1 MAARRSLDRR
11 AFLRKAGAAGVLGA
25 VAARDVAGAERL
37 LAAEPGMGSS
47 PGAPRMRGPGA
58 LPQTPDFDGLYARV
72 GTDCSKWD
80 GPRAEYGDAIQVA
93 MGIADQDFRAA
104 PCITRALAER
114 CAHENWGY
122 LRLPDSFI
130 RSIVDWNQRR
140 YGLEIDPGT
149 VELTTGV
156 HAGLIFAIRTFA
168 PPGTRVLMTT
178 PVYSGFYSDI
188 RFTRTVA
195 EECPMVLEDGRYR
208 VDFDDFDRRAR
219 RSNVFILCNPQN
231 PTGNAWSAEDM
242 TRMGEICLEHGVPVL
257 VDEIHCDFVSRGE
270 EYIPFASLPNREIVD
285 NSLTFKS
292 ASKSFSISAMKVA
305 WYFSTNP
312 SYLERVR
319 LNTRAD
325 LSTLGVVASD
335 AALRDGD
342 GWLDALIP
350 YIDGT
355 HELVARRMKDDVPLV
370 SYTKAQGTYL
380 AWIDVSEALEAIGA
394 EEIAARESER
404 AVRKVTPEEV
414 ARRWFAETAGV
425 YLNPGSN
432 YGPGGEGKMRMNLA
446 TSRILVNRAL
456 DNMAEALGRV

>member
-1 MAARRSLDRR
+1 MATHRSLDRR
-11 AFLRKAGAAGVLGA
+11 SFLRKAGAAGVLGA
-25 VAARDVAGAERL
+25 VAGRDVAGAERL
-37 LAAEPGMGSS
+37 LAAEPG
-47 PGAPRMRGPGA
+47 ADGPAGVHGRRA
-58 LPQTPDFDGLYARV
+58 VPQSPDFDVLYDRI

-80 GPRAEYGDAIQVA
+80 GPRSEYGEAIEVA

-122 LRLPDSFI
+122 LRLPDSFVQ
-130 RSIVDWNQRR
+130 SIVDWNRRR
-140 YGLEIDPGT
+140 YGLEIDPET

-156 HAGLIFAIRTFA
+156 HSGLIYALQTFA

-178 PVYSGFYSDI
+178 PIYSGFYSDI
-188 RFTRTVA
+188 RFTNTVA
-195 EECPMVLEDGRYR
+195 EECPMYLEDGRYR
-208 VDFDDFDRRAR
+208 VDFDDFERRAR

-231 PTGNAWSAEDM
+231 PTGNCWSAEDM
-242 TRMGEICLEHGVPVL
+242 TRMGEICLEHGLVVL
-257 VDEIHCDFVSRGE
+257 ADEIHCDFVSAGE
-270 EYIPFASLPNREIVD
+270 EYVPFASLPNRELVA

-319 LNTRAD
+319 SHTRAD
-325 LSTLGVVASD
+325 LSTLGVVATE
-335 AALRDGD
+335 AALTDGD

-350 YIDGT
+350 YIDEN
-355 HELVARRMKDDVPLV
+355 HALVASRMKDDVPLV
-370 SYTKAQGTYL
+370 KYTRAQGTYL
-380 AWIDVSEALEAIGA
+380 AWIDVSQALEAIGA

-404 AVRKVTPEEV
+404 WVGEVTPEDV
-414 ARRWFAETAGV
+414 ARRWFAENAGV

-432 YGPGGEGKMRMNLA
+432 YGVGGQGRMRMNLA

-456 DNMAEALGRV
+456 DNMAEALARV